1 MKKNKFNW
9 QTPVILILL
18 VCLVSATIFIVNKE
32 KEKISNIEP
41 EKIYVDSKSDKVL
54 DNFNRENAVK
64 SLQEIFVAI
73 GKDVEGKDRTPEER
87 LAELDKEKTKLEDI
101 ISKEVLDK
109 LYLSEEFENDDFNQK
124 FLASSLLTYHQVI
137 SEITKDKE
145 FKPVL
150 KTEVFD
156 DMIYFDS
163 KLMVSQIP
171 FDVFAGDNRG
181 IAFEMQYLDG
191 EWKFNPYSSMMTLV
205 MIVNYEKQM
214 ALMEENFKKDSKE
227 KQESK

>member
-9 QTPVILILL
+9 QTLVILVLL
-18 VCLVSATIFIVNKE
+18 VCLASASIFIVNKE

-41 EKIYVDSKSDKVL
+41 EKVYVDSKSEKVL
-54 DNFNRENAVK
+54 DNFNRESAVK
-64 SLQEIFVAI
+64 SLQEIFVEI
-73 GKDVEGKDRTPEER
+73 GKDVEGKDRTPQER
-87 LAELDKEKTKLEDI
+87 LAELDKEKTTLEDI
-101 ISKEVLDK
+101 ISKETLDK
-109 LYLSEEFENDDFNQK
+109 LYLSEEFNDDEFNQR
-124 FLASSLLTYHQVI
+124 FLASSLLTYYQVI
-137 SEITKDKE
+137 SEITGNKE

-150 KTEVFD
+150 NSEVFN

-191 EWKFNPYSSMMTLV
+191 EWKFNPYSSMMALV

-214 ALMEENFKKDSKE
+214 ILMEEKSKE
-227 KQESK
+227 KPESK